1 MEIEEVPS
9 AKGGKMNTELKNAVL
24 ATDLKAQYDACAK
37 KLLGYKDIL
46 ARILIEAVEEFRGM
60 SPEEVKPLI
69 EDDIHIGKI
78 PIDPGLTNKV
88 VGVDENGKEIIGM
101 NTVNE
106 EVNAGYILFDIIFYV
121 SLKAGRSKIIINVEA
136 QRKEPIEYDI
146 LNRAIF
152 YVSREISSQKNREFV
167 NSNYND
173 IKKVY
178 SIWICMNMSENSMNH
193 IHLQNDTIIGNQNW
207 RGREDL
213 INIVMIGLTKE
224 VSPREEKHE
233 LHRLLGALL
242 SETLREEEKLN
253 ILKNEYHIPME
264 KSIEEDVKVMCN
276 LSEGIEERGIIKGR
290 TELLK
295 QLVQKKLAKG
305 QSMEVI
311 AEDLVEDVE
320 VIRTIVDEIQ
330 TEK

>member
-1 MEIEEVPS
+1 MI
-9 AKGGKMNTELKNAVL
+9 G
-24 ATDLKAQYDACAK
+24 
-37 KLLGYKDIL
+37 
-46 ARILIEAVEEFRGM
+46 AVEEFQRM

-69 EDDIHIGKI
+69 EDDIHIGKV
-78 PIDPGLTNKV
+78 PIAPGLTNAV
-88 VGVDENGKEIIGM
+88 IRVDEAGKEIIGM

-121 SLKAGRSKIIINVEA
+121 RLKAGRSKIIINVEA
-136 QRKEPIEYDI
+136 QRKEPAEYDI
-146 LNRAIF
+146 LNRAVF
-152 YVSREISSQKNREFV
+152 YASREISSQKNREFV

-193 IHLQNDTIIGNQNW
+193 IHLTNDTIIGNQVWKGN
-207 RGREDL
+207 EDL
-213 INIVMIGLTKE
+213 VNIVMIGLAKE
-224 VSPREEKHE
+224 ISPKEEKHE

-242 SETLREEEKLN
+242 SETLNEEEKLD

-264 KSIEEDVKVMCN
+264 KSIKEDVKVMCN

-290 TELLK
+290 EEGRTELLK
-295 QLVQKKLAKG
+295 QQVQKKLAKG
-305 QSMEVI
+305 QSIEVI

-320 VIRTIVDEIQ
+320 VIQAIVDGIQ

>member
-1 MEIEEVPS
+1 
-9 AKGGKMNTELKNAVL
+9 MNTELKNAVL

-69 EDDIHIGKI
+69 EDDIQIGKV
-78 PIDPGLTNKV
+78 PVDPGLTNAV
-88 VGVDENGKEIIGM
+88 VGVDEAGKEIIGM

-121 SLKAGRSKIIINVEA
+121 RLKEGRSKIIINVEA
-136 QRKEPIEYDI
+136 QRKEPTEYDI
-146 LNRAIF
+146 LNRTIF

-167 NSNYND
+167 NSNYNE

-178 SIWICMNMSENSMNH
+178 SIWICMNMPEDSMNH
-193 IHLQNDTIIGNQNW
+193 IHLINDTVIGNQIW
-207 RGREDL
+207 KGREDL
-213 INIVMIGLTKE
+213 VNIVMIGLAKE
-224 VSPREEKHE
+224 ISPKEEKHE

-242 SETLREEEKLN
+242 SETLREEEKLD

-276 LSEGIEERGIIKGR
+276 LSDGIEERGKAEGIELARKVFKMKEQDASVQEIAKELQLSVEEVEQIIG
-290 TELLK
+290 E
-295 QLVQKKLAKG
+295 
-305 QSMEVI
+305 
-311 AEDLVEDVE
+311 
-320 VIRTIVDEIQ
+320 
-330 TEK
+330 